1 MPSTSSLLPSTDFT
15 FDGLPASPAPG
26 GDFAALRH
34 FRTYTPSDSTSP
46 LGPGLLSVAGLLAAL
61 QPHTA
66 TLAGTQADKDSV
78 AKPAVTSVRQREKA
92 DDQVGRAGTSSQ
104 AKRKGRAEP
113 VDDEDESS
121 QAAGRIPESEG
132 GREELRNSSSD
143 GGQEFASALPDGSYD
158 IEDGPLA
165 SVASSLRQLSQVNTI
180 VDRTIKVETIKRLLN
195 EVGGSS
201 KLDLRR
207 SERLFVRNVCAQHW
221 PQEVTGSTLGE
232 SYRLLVA
239 SQASSPSSL
248 DSVRDRKRATSAAD
262 GVERPTKRPK
272 PAVSSSGSSSRRK
285 QKKASNGATKRLI
298 PATDPSWSGFTL
310 NNPFKQMPNG
320 LVVRFPV
327 SPKLGM
333 LSSQTLEEQAK
344 RLSSIVELNEDNG
357 CFNWMLRPYR
367 NQVEKLLPLAP
378 ALSCDVLEPPT
389 KHPLAFQPIDGTPL
403 NLAIASQ
410 DVPFLAYYGYLHELY
425 APTMD
430 VAERWMAFITE
441 SEQLAMAR
449 EADCLC
455 AHLVYADGLK
465 WFKRNGGWSGEKKR
479 VGAYSGWSVGRDS
492 VVEGSQPSVR
502 AYAHFTTGRLDSN
515 VKVVLSMVAKFNAA
529 HSDAP
534 IEVVGVF
541 TGSAINVDPQG
552 ALNLSDG
559 EIMTLEPLTSAA
571 RFTGITHGGLNA
583 ISCGSVYYYDDLVT
597 LLYAVPRG
605 VKLSALP
612 KVPGFPS
619 SAASV
624 LLNRHPATM
633 TVHETILA
641 LQVSQRRREMRKD
654 GSKQDQVPRRE
665 RLQKKRF
672 RKGRG
677 PLSVTLNLGKN
688 VVDSLLRRFPR
699 FARTRVSEAVDLP
712 ESLMVQIRPFESEPF
727 FPTLSWVAW
736 TSYRRGTLQDDFL
749 GGIISAGSIRVGVR
763 VRLQTNSRQTLVRMI
778 LCEDDTAILAS
789 FNVALAQAADE
800 AWLWWDDEEK
810 VFYASADEDGDELLQ
825 LKSGAW
831 QWDKET
837 VVGRINPS
845 ISLKGEERK
854 SAGEAAKEM
863 MESILH

>member
-143 GGQEFASALPDGSYD
+143 GGQVRIGAARWLLRHRGWTSRVCGFVPSPAQPGQYD
-158 IEDGPLA
+158 RRPYNQGRNDQATAQRGRWVIETRPAAERAPLW
-165 SVASSLRQLSQVNTI
+165 
-180 VDRTIKVETIKRLLN
+180 
-195 EVGGSS
+195 
-201 KLDLRR
+201 
-207 SERLFVRNVCAQHW
+207 NVCAQHW

-272 PAVSSSGSSSRRK
+272 PA
-285 QKKASNGATKRLI
+285 RLI